1 MKHPDDPVRV
11 GDILPGAAKSAGL
24 DDGAA
29 AGKIWGSWRS
39 IAGEAIADHA
49 SPSSLRRGVLRL
61 HADSPSWATEISYLA
76 DELKR
81 RINELLRRE
90 AVKEVRVWTG
100 PERPPR
106 AFGGTGPGPNPQ
118 ATDGPRIKP
127 SLDPAEAVA
136 RARAAWAKS
145 PLREAP

>member
-1 MKHPDDPVRV
+1 MRHPDDPVRV

-29 AGKIWGSWRS
+29 AGRIWGSWRS
-39 IAGEAIADHA
+39 IAGEAISDHA
-49 SPSSLRRGVLRL
+49 TPSSLRRGVLRL

-100 PERPPR
+100 PDRPPR
-106 AFGGTGPGPNPQ
+106 AFGGRANPPAQQASEKTGE
-118 ATDGPRIKP
+118 KP
-127 SLDPAEAVA
+127 SLDPTEAVA
-136 RARAAWAKS
+136 RAREAWAKS
-145 PLREAP
+145 SLRESP